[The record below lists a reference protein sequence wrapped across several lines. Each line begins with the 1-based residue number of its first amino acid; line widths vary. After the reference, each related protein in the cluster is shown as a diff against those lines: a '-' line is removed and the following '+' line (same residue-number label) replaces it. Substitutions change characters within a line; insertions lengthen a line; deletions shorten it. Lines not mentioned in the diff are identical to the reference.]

1 MDAAEYLKGKIVVL
15 LKKKKKSLET
25 GNLKLQWC
33 VAEPYKT
40 TTVNI
45 ASFFTSER
53 SCRSNTSVSILPM
66 YLNVM
71 PQIKCNN
78 F

>member
-1 MDAAEYLKGKIVVL
+1 MDAAEYLKGKIVIL

-40 TTVNI
+40 TAVNT
-45 ASFFTSER
+45 ASFFTSEKVVEVTLQ
-53 SCRSNTSVSILPM
+53 SALCQCI
-66 YLNVM
+66 
-71 PQIKCNN
+71 
-78 F
+78 